1 MGRETASRYQWGRG
15 AQPIRAARTYDG
27 RVLRR
32 PPTVYLHIG
41 PPKTGTTY
49 LQEVLWRNERRL
61 SEQHVAFPRRPI
73 DHFRAALDLREL
85 DFGGYEDSKTDGAW
99 DRLAAAVLAC
109 RKDKAVVSHEVL
121 AGATGEQITR
131 VLDSLSPAEV
141 HVVYGARDLG
151 RQLPA
156 VWQERLKNRRT
167 RPYKQFLDTTLKRPR
182 RRRQGR
188 GFWAAQDPLR
198 VLGRW
203 AEQVPAGQIHLITI
217 PHRSAA
223 DDTLWRRFCGVL
235 DIDPNG
241 FDLDVARTNAS
252 LTQAEAEVLRRLNE
266 ALPED
271 LPWPEYERL
280 IKQRFNTLADR
291 GADGERLRV
300 PRRYR
305 TKVRALTR
313 HNQTKLA
320 ASPYD
325 IVGDLGDLTPLDG
338 AFGPVRG
345 MSPSKAADAAAAL
358 LAAVLTEAPTGASRR
373 RRRVLDLWRS
383 GQAARDD
390 R

>member
-1 MGRETASRYQWGRG
+1 MGAGG
-15 AQPIRAARTYDG
+15 AAIRAARTYDE

-49 LQEVLWRNERRL
+49 LQEVLWRNPRRL
-61 SEQHVAFPRRPI
+61 AEQQVAFPRRPI
-73 DHFRAALDLREL
+73 DHFRAALDLRGL
-85 DFGGYEDSKTDGAW
+85 DFGGYEDPHADGAW

-109 RKDKAVVSHEVL
+109 RKDKVVISHEVL
-121 AGATGEQITR
+121 AGTTSEQIRR
-131 VLDSLSPAEV
+131 VRDSLSPANI
-141 HVVYGARDLG
+141 HVVYGARDLA

-167 RPYKQFLDTTLKRPR
+167 PPYKQFLETTLSRPR
-182 RRRQGR
+182 RRRHGR

-203 AEQVPAGQIHLITI
+203 AEQVPADRIHMITI

-223 DDTLWRRFCGVL
+223 DDTLWRRFCSVL
-235 DIDPNG
+235 DIDPEG
-241 FDLDVARTNAS
+241 FDLDVVRSNTS
-252 LTQAEAEVLRRLNE
+252 LPQAEAEVLRRLNE

-280 IKQRFNTLADR
+280 IKQRFNTLADH

-305 TKVRALTR
+305 AKVRALSR
-313 HNQTKLA
+313 RNQAALA

-325 IVGDLGDLTPLDG
+325 IVGDLDDLTPLDE
-338 AFGPVRG
+338 AFGRVRG
-345 MSPSKAADAAAAL
+345 MSPAKAADAAVTL
-358 LAAVLTEAPTGASRR
+358 LATVLTETPTGAPDR
-373 RRRVLDLWRS
+373 RRRVLDRLNR
-383 GQAARDD
+383 GHGTRGD

>member
-1 MGRETASRYQWGRG
+1 MGRERASRYQWGRG
-15 AQPIRAARTYDG
+15 TRPIRAARTYDG
-27 RVLRR
+27 RVRR

-61 SEQHVAFPRRPI
+61 SAQQVAFPRRPV
-73 DHFRAALDLREL
+73 DHFRAALDVRGL
-85 DFGGYEDSKTDGAW
+85 DFSGYEDPKTDGAW

-109 RKDKAVVSHEVL
+109 RQPKVVVSHEVL
-121 AGATGEQITR
+121 AAATSEQITR
-131 VLDSLSPAEV
+131 VLESLSPAEV
-141 HVVYGARDLG
+141 HVVYGARDLA

-156 VWQERLKNRRT
+156 VWQERLKNRRS

-217 PHRSAA
+217 PPRFAA
-223 DDTLWRRFCGVL
+223 DDTLWRRFCTVL
-235 DIDPNG
+235 DIDPQG
-241 FDLDVARTNAS
+241 FDLKVARSNTS

-266 ALPED
+266 ALPQD
-271 LPWPEYERL
+271 LSWPDYERL

-291 GADGERLRV
+291 GTHGDRLRV

-305 TKVRALTR
+305 AKVLALTR
-313 HNQTKLA
+313 RSQTELA

-325 IVGDLGDLTPLDG
+325 IVGDLGDLTPLDD

-358 LAAVLTEAPTGASRR
+358 LADVLTESPPVAAGRR
-373 RRRVLDLWRS
+373 RHVLELWRR
-383 GQAARDD
+383 GQAARGD